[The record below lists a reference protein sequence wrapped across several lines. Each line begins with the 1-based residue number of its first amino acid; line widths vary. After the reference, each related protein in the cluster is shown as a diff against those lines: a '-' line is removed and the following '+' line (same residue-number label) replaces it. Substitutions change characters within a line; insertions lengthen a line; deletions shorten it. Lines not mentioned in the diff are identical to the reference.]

1 MKSIARLFTAAL
13 SCLPLGAAVTI
24 TGFSALQPS
33 PAPLGTSIT
42 LSVTATD
49 ANPGPLTF
57 QFSTALAQRPQSIL
71 RDFNIGALANGVW
84 TNQPVSWSTIEGEG
98 QYTIQVVAKDF
109 VSGETATAN
118 LSYTFTSLV
127 TSGGLTVVPTT
138 NSLVA
143 LAAVPPCP
151 VGDWVRVLFN
161 QTSGQGAVT
170 QTSYQPCQA
179 PLSSNFYLGGM
190 YANTTYNVGY
200 EIERFVAGSPEP
212 WLRTATSGTRTVA
225 GPSTA
230 TFTTGSIPPGL
241 SVLGTYSP
249 LTLTPQAD
257 QSNIF
262 LHSYIPTV
270 AGSEYQIS
278 ATDRNGAPIWF
289 YASTDNF
296 TLLTRPLAAGYFFL
310 LQSGPSWY
318 ENSFPFNQ
326 SLRQIDL
333 TGNIVK
339 ETNLGV
345 LNQKLAALGD
355 PDLQSCG
362 SVPFPA
368 AAGSGCLVQLSH
380 DCILLPNGDWAFI
393 GSIEK
398 IAPPGTQGDKTGL
411 NFDVVGDAIIVL
423 DTNLNPV
430 WYWDSFQHDG
440 GGTQLDINRAPPAGD
455 VCSLGAAGCPPM
467 VLINSPGVA
476 PVGSDWMHSNSL
488 FYNKADGNFILSV
501 RAQDWVLKINYS
513 YGVGDGT
520 ILWRMGLDGDFTFNN
535 IANDPYPWFSH
546 QHDVGVENNG
556 VMTLFDNGNTRI
568 YTYGGNSRGMALDF
582 DETTMQVTPVFVQ
595 DIGYFASAL
604 GTAQLL
610 DNGDYFFLA
619 GVIPGTVNTYSLEY
633 TPTTG
638 ALTGT
643 EVLDL
648 QGDVAI
654 YRCFRMFDLYS
665 PPPT

>member
-1 MKSIARLFTAAL
+1 MKSFARLFTAAL

-24 TGFSALQPS
+24 TGFSASPPS
-33 PAPLGTSIT
+33 PAPLGTPIT

-49 ANPGPLTF
+49 TNAGPLTF
-57 QFSTALAQRPQSIL
+57 QFSTALAQRPLSIV
-71 RDFNIGALANGVW
+71 RDFNVGALANGVW
-84 TNQPVSWSTIEGEG
+84 TNQPVSWSTIEGDG
-98 QYTIQVVAKDF
+98 QYTLQIIAKDF
-109 VSGETATAN
+109 VSGETATAT
-118 LSYTFTSLV
+118 LPFTFNTLV
-127 TSGGLTVVPTT
+127 TSGALTVVPTT

-151 VGDWVRVLFN
+151 VGDWVRVLFS
-161 QTSGQGAVT
+161 QASGQGAVT

-179 PLSSNFYLGGM
+179 PQSSNFYLGGM
-190 YANTTYNVGY
+190 YANTTYNVSY
-200 EIERFVAGSPEP
+200 EIKRYVVGSPEP
-212 WLRTATSGTRTVA
+212 GTRVAESGFRTTA

-230 TFTTGSIPPGL
+230 TFTTGSTPAGL
-241 SVLGTYSP
+241 SVLGTYSS
-249 LTLTPQAD
+249 LLLTPQAD
-257 QSNIF
+257 PSNVF
-262 LHSYIPTV
+262 LNSYIPTL
-270 AGSEYQIS
+270 AGSQYQAS
-278 ATDRNGAPIWF
+278 ATDGTGAPIWF

-296 TLLTRPLAAGYFFL
+296 TLLTRPLAGGYFFL
-310 LQSGPSWY
+310 MQSGPSWY
-318 ENSFPFNQ
+318 GNSFPFDQ

-333 TGNIVK
+333 TGNVVK

-345 LNQKLAALGD
+345 LTQKLAAMGD

-362 SVPFPA
+362 SVPFPV

-380 DCILLPNGDWAFI
+380 ECILLPNGNWAFI

-423 DTNLNPV
+423 DTDLNPV
-430 WYWDSFQHDG
+430 WYWDAFQHDG

-467 VLINSPGVA
+467 ALITSPGVA
-476 PVGSDWMHSNSL
+476 PTGSDWMHSNSL

-520 ILWRMGLDGDFTFNN
+520 ILWRMGLGGDFSFNN

-568 YTYGGNSRGMALDF
+568 YTYGGNSRGMALAF
-582 DETTMQVTPVFVQ
+582 DESTMQVTPVFVQ
-595 DIGYFASAL
+595 DLDYFASAL
-604 GTAQLL
+604 GSAQLL
-610 DNGDYFFLA
+610 NNGDYFFHA
-619 GVIPGTVNTYSLEY
+619 GIVTGSDDTYSLEY
-633 TPTTG
+633 SPTKG

-643 EVLDL
+643 GVLDL
-648 QGDVAI
+648 QGDI
-654 YRCFRMFDLYS
+654 WTYRTFRMFDLYS